1 MVWWQRYPL
10 KILYV
15 DDNSVNTVVGRKL
28 LSRFGYNDIDICYD
42 GSQAIT
48 FSQTTPYDLILLDLQ
63 MPVDGYTALAHIRAS
78 SKTKGSPRVVALT
91 ANADE
96 NTRSR
101 CERAG
106 FDGFL
111 SKPLVIATLAETLRG
126 TWEMKQDREGRE

>member
-1 MVWWQRYPL
+1 L

-42 GSQAIT
+42 GSQAMT
-48 FSQTTPYDLILLDLQ
+48 MSKTTAYDLILLDLQ
-63 MPVDGYTALAHIRAS
+63 MPVDGYTALAHIRTS
-78 SKTKGSPRVVALT
+78 SQTRGRPRVVALT

-101 CERAG
+101 CVSAG

-111 SKPLVIATLAETLRG
+111 SKPLVIATLAETLKE
-126 TWEMKQDREGRE
+126 TWEMMQDRE